1 MKLNFKAA
9 LLLAGLVTVP
19 FSAAYASGIFD
30 TYPVLGSAAVCSSTS
45 TGVSGQVC
53 TTTTPAGPT
62 AITGAETIP
71 ADTNLTQGRNPQTI
85 QIPMAALNALPIAY
99 TTTLT
104 PATATNTITAV
115 SSDGGVVIIGS
126 AALSPTTITLPPSP
140 LDGQQYRISS
150 TQTIATLTVS
160 GATGATVN
168 TAPTAITPSATAS
181 YGYTLRYRA
190 TTATTGVWYRLQ

>member
-19 FSAAYASGIFD
+19 FSAAYASGMFD

-99 TTTLT
+99 TSALT
-104 PATATNTITAV
+104 PATATNTVTAV
-115 SSDGGVVIIGS
+115 SSDGGIIILGS
-126 AALSPTTITLPPSP
+126 AALSPTTVTLPPSP
-140 LDGQQYRISS
+140 IDGQQYSLSS
-150 TQTIATLTVS
+150 TQTIASLTVS
-160 GATGATVN
+160 GATGATVSN
-168 TAPTAITPSATAS
+168 APTAITVSTTGS
-181 YGYTLRYRA
+181 YGYRFRYRA
-190 TTATTGVWYRLQ
+190 TTTTTGIWYRLQ